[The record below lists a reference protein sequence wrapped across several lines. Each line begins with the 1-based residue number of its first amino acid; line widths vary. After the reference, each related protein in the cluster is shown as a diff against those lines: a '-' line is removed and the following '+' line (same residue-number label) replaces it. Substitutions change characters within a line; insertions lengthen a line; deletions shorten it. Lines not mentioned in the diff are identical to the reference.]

1 VVALRTQKN
10 QLERLGGAPNQTN
23 DVPPRGMEAKNSAPR
38 RQIRQAIHEVDLSEE
53 DPSHLTA
60 TTTSSA
66 RTPND
71 SHPSKANKYDPP
83 PTHMQHPQ
91 TKDRPEY
98 RACQPRAVRADEDL
112 CPSFHNYWTR
122 KEYAS
127 RGRAEP
133 HIRRWGGVFDDQ
145 GWAGW
150 INHSFLHHKQ
160 RISCLPTKITEQMRT
175 CAPPS
180 TNNGHDQPV
189 VSNRKTKME

>member
-1 VVALRTQKN
+1 
-10 QLERLGGAPNQTN
+10 
-23 DVPPRGMEAKNSAPR
+23 MEAKNSAPH

-71 SHPSKANKYDPP
+71 SHSSKATKYDPP

-122 KEYAS
+122 KEYVS
-127 RGRAEP
+127 WGRAEP

-150 INHSFLHHKQ
+150 INHSFLHHAKNIVPADKDN
-160 RISCLPTKITEQMRT
+160 RADEDLC
-175 CAPPS
+175 PS
-180 TNNGHDQPV
+180 FH
-189 VSNRKTKME
+189 K